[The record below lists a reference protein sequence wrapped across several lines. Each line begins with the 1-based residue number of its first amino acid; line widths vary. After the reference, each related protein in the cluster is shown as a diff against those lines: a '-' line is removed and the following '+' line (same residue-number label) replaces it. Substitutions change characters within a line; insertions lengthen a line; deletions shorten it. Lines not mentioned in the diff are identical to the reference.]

1 MSAYAQGLAEVEEL
15 IEKATADH
23 LSGPEWH
30 LNLMICDAVNA
41 NNAISDDVVHILQRK
56 LQSGSPRVALL
67 ALVVVETLVK
77 NGSAAFHT
85 QVASRTFLQ
94 EIAAMTDGSLGFD
107 VQNKA
112 LELIKQW
119 ADAFAGSSLT
129 AFQDT
134 YRMLKIQ
141 GVAFPEIEHDAPV
154 FTPPT
159 SVPRQ
164 SGSSR
169 SITSASGAPRNRPST
184 REQQIA
190 KLHSDL
196 KVVLEKIQLFRDLRR
211 AGQQDSEPMEDV
223 LDFLRQCQPR
233 MNTLIEGGVMG
244 KLDER
249 TFEECLN
256 VNDHLVKAL
265 DELRTP
271 GVGAEAQAAV
281 QEDLISFDSPKRKP
295 LLWVLSV

>member
-119 ADAFAGSSLT
+119 ADAFAGSNLT

-159 SVPRQ
+159 S
-164 SGSSR
+164 
-169 SITSASGAPRNRPST
+169 
-184 REQQIA
+184 
-190 KLHSDL
+190 
-196 KVVLEKIQLFRDLRR
+196 
-211 AGQQDSEPMEDV
+211 
-223 LDFLRQCQPR
+223 PR

-295 LLWVLSV
+295 VPEPQPDLLGGMESLSLDNSSASSTSRPQVDTSSDGMEERFL